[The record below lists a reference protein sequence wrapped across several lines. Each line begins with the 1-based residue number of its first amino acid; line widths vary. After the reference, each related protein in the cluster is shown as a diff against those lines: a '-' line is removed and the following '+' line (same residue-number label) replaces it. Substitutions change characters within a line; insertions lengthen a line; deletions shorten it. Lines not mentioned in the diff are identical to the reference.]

1 MNTKFLMTEHS
12 FGWWLLLGC
21 WVSILSWSA
30 SAWAVNNMSIMAS
43 NRLISRNMTQRY
55 TGQSTFTDNQGDWS
69 VTSNL
74 VTDYTPKLELIPNLE
89 KAQFSISVVGSIKAS
104 SIIKTDDEAKIYT
117 TSTTSVSGRKSI
129 FVDRSGLIASPAK
142 SAATTLVDIY
152 DVKVPPFFPFTW
164 LVLDHA
170 WSMAEEAKPEMEAAA
185 SRMAADKTN
194 AAMDQMVLDQQQKID
209 PHGLFSWISNSA
221 VRERLVQQL
230 SFSTTSERML
240 MEGDFQFGAPMPLE
254 IRARAFRPRTDF
266 GVQINQNALNGV
278 AKILGGSVVTGEDVV
293 QWFGLNPETY
303 TTEANINTLR
313 ATFAQKNPLVVTL
326 SSNAAVVTLSFSEL
340 SLNGNDL
347 GAVTIKVAY
356 DVSLTDGRINLDLVD
371 DLRVM
376 RTEGEPSPGDLP
388 IAATMCDDAMKLL
401 KNVFHKNM
409 TFSTLEDLKIVTVAD
424 TLLAGKLVFSDVSLA
439 DGWLNVG
446 MSIP

>member
-43 NRLISRNMTQRY
+43 NRLISSNMTQRY

-69 VTSNL
+69 VT
-74 VTDYTPKLELIPNLE
+74 
-89 KAQFSISVVGSIKAS
+89 
-104 SIIKTDDEAKIYT
+104 
-117 TSTTSVSGRKSI
+117 
-129 FVDRSGLIASPAK
+129 
-142 SAATTLVDIY
+142 
-152 DVKVPPFFPFTW
+152 
-164 LVLDHA
+164 
-170 WSMAEEAKPEMEAAA
+170 
-185 SRMAADKTN
+185 
-194 AAMDQMVLDQQQKID
+194 
-209 PHGLFSWISNSA
+209 
-221 VRERLVQQL
+221 
-230 SFSTTSERML
+230 
-240 MEGDFQFGAPMPLE
+240 
-254 IRARAFRPRTDF
+254 
-266 GVQINQNALNGV
+266 
-278 AKILGGSVVTGEDVV
+278 
-293 QWFGLNPETY
+293 
-303 TTEANINTLR
+303 
-313 ATFAQKNPLVVTL
+313 
-326 SSNAAVVTLSFSEL
+326 
-340 SLNGNDL
+340 
-347 GAVTIKVAY
+347 Y

-388 IAATMCDDAMKLL
+388 IAPTMCDDAMKLL